1 MTEYHSPCVSVCA
14 LDENEQY
21 CIGCMRTPQEIMEWL
36 TYSKEKRLQVLEEL
50 KTRTFDDENPN
61 T

>member
-1 MTEYHSPCVSVCA
+1 MTEYHSPCISVCA

-36 TYSKEKRLQVLEEL
+36 TYSKEQRLQILEEL
-50 KTRTFDDENPN
+50 KHRSFDD
-61 T
+61 